1 MRTISMKCC
10 GLQRSKEV
18 VKISLGAQAINELL
32 GGGLES
38 KCITEIYGEFRCVL
52 HIPVTSND
60 W

>member
-1 MRTISMKCC
+1 MHACT
-10 GLQRSKEV
+10 LQRSKEI

-52 HIPVTSND
+52 PVQMPVV
-60 W
+60 